1 MSYRATIL
9 GCGSSGGVPRIGTMW
24 GACDPSNPKNRRRRC
39 SALIERLGKQ
49 RHTTVL
55 IDTSPDL
62 REQLLSVRCEALDG
76 ILYTH
81 DHADH
86 THGID
91 DLRMVSYAMKKRLD
105 VWFDEPTRQ
114 SLIERFAYCFEKPPG
129 SSYPSILTARTI
141 EPPRPISIDGP
152 SGAIEAVPIPQMHG
166 DIGTLGFRVGGFAYS
181 PDISD
186 IPVASLPLLQGLDVW
201 VVDALRF
208 TAHPSHFS
216 VKQALEWIKRL
227 QPKRAI
233 LTHMTTDLDYEALQ
247 RELPAGVEPAY
258 DNMVIDFD

>member
-1 MSYRATIL
+1 M
-9 GCGSSGGVPRIGTMW
+9 
-24 GACDPSNPKNRRRRC
+24 
-39 SALIERLGKQ
+39 
-49 RHTTVL
+49 
-55 IDTSPDL
+55 
-62 REQLLSVRCEALDG
+62 
-76 ILYTH
+76 
-81 DHADH
+81 
-86 THGID
+86 
-91 DLRMVSYAMKKRLD
+91 
-105 VWFDEPTRQ
+105 
-114 SLIERFAYCFEKPPG
+114 
-129 SSYPSILTARTI
+129 
-141 EPPRPISIDGP
+141 
-152 SGAIEAVPIPQMHG
+152 PIPQLHG

-233 LTHMTTDLDYEALQ
+233 LTHMTTDLDYEALR